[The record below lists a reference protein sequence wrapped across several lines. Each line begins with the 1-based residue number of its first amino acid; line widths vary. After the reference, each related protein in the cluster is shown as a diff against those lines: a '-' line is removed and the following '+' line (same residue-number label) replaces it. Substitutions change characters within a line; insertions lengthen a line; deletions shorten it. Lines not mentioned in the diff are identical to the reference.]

1 MNGGGI
7 RKITNEMVRFSLP
20 CLSTGGHEDEDD
32 EDDHALCK
40 VIKGM
45 LESWS
50 TVDVNSLKHLEAIL
64 FGALPE

>member
-1 MNGGGI
+1 
-7 RKITNEMVRFSLP
+7 MVRFPLP
-20 CLSTGGHEDEDD
+20 CLNYGGHEDEDD

-50 TVDVNSLKHLEAIL
+50 TVDVNSLKHLQATLFEAL
-64 FGALPE
+64 RE